1 MCGKELYGKG
11 FRRTLDVIMEIDGA
25 LPLLTIT
32 KSAARAGRSEGGGHG
47 HARSAK
53 LCASVSHWEKRRCVI

>member
-1 MCGKELYGKG
+1 
-11 FRRTLDVIMEIDGA
+11 MEIDGA

-32 KSAARAGRSEGGGHG
+32 KSAARAGRSEGGHG

-53 LCASVSHWEKRRCVI
+53 LCVSVSHWEKRRCVI